1 MGDTAWSPES
11 TSAERE
17 LEIGGEKVNLGEW
30 GTLKSIMQ
38 EEEGCKTPLGVWAP
52 FLLRQ
57 PQGRPRV
64 WRGVLRARTF
74 HVHCQGS
81 HLDSKPLFM
90 QLWASDLAFLCLGF
104 LIYQV
109 GMLLTAATPHRVG
122 LRLPKSL
129 HRRCSGQSYTR

>member
-38 EEEGCKTPLGVWAP
+38 EEEGCKIPLGVWAP
-52 FLLRQ
+52 LLLRQ

-64 WRGVLRARTF
+64 WRCVLRATTF
-74 HVHCQGS
+74 HVHWQGL

-90 QLWASDLAFLCLGF
+90 QLWASDLVFLCLGF
-104 LIYQV
+104 LI
-109 GMLLTAATPHRVG
+109 
-122 LRLPKSL
+122 
-129 HRRCSGQSYTR
+129 